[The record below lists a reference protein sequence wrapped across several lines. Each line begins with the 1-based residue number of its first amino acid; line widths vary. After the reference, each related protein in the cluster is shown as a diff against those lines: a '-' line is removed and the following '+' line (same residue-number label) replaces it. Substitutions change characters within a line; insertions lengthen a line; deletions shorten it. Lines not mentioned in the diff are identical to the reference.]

1 MPVPR
6 TSTPRYPRLRN
17 RLAQLVSVIVIAI
30 STGALASTPAYAAN
44 KTVSFLGRY
53 KGTVALLIN
62 NGAVSIPTLRGTGS
76 GTLVGPSTVAGKG
89 SASAS
94 AQCDPFTGTG
104 SIAGKHAKIDLTVVQ
119 SSTQGCSSGE
129 SGPVTVTFSGT
140 AKATGGTGATK
151 GAKGSLKFKGTLD
164 LKGTSGAQNG
174 TYSVTLTGKLSVS

>member
-1 MPVPR
+1 MNVPR
-6 TSTPRYPRLRN
+6 KSPLRYLRLRH
-17 RLAQLVSVIVIAI
+17 RLAQLISVMAIAA
-30 STGALASTPAYAAN
+30 SAGALASAPAYAAV
-44 KTVSFLGRY
+44 KSVRFSGHY

-62 NGAVSIPTLRGTGS
+62 NGAVSIPSVRGTGS
-76 GTLVGPSTVAGKG
+76 GTMVGPSTVTGKG

-140 AKATGGTGATK
+140 AKATGGTGSTK
-151 GAKGSLKFKGTLD
+151 GAKGALKFKGTLD
-164 LKGTSGAQNG
+164 LKGTSGSQNG
-174 TYSVTLTGKLSVS
+174 TYSVTLTGDLSVS

>member
-1 MPVPR
+1 M
-6 TSTPRYPRLRN
+6 
-17 RLAQLVSVIVIAI
+17 IIAA
-30 STGALASTPAYAAN
+30 SAGALASTPAYAAP
-44 KTVSFLGRY
+44 KTVNFLGHY

-62 NGAVSIPTLRGTGS
+62 NGAVSIPTLRGKGS
-76 GTLVGPSTVAGKG
+76 GTAVGPSTVSGKG

-104 SIAGKHAKIDLTVVQ
+104 WIAGEHAKIDLLVVQ
-119 SSTQGCSSGE
+119 SSTQGCSSGQ

-151 GAKGSLKFKGTLD
+151 GAKGALKFKGTLD
-164 LKGTSGAQNG
+164 LKGTSGSQNG